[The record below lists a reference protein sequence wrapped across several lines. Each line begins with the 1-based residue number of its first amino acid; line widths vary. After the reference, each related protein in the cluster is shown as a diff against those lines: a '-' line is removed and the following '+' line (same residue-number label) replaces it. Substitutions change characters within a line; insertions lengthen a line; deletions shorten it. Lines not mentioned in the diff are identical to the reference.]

1 MNNCI
6 TFNIGTAD
14 GYLLGKFEAFKNK
27 TKFEAFKNKTNF
39 DEKPKERKIGEIHVF
54 IHKQGKDIA
63 CCFPAKLIN

>member
-1 MNNCI
+1 MLMNNCI

-14 GYLLGKFEAFKNK
+14 RYLLGKY
-27 TKFEAFKNKTNF
+27 EAFKNKTNF
-39 DEKPKERKIGEIHVF
+39 DEKPKERKIGEIHVPVF

>member
-14 GYLLGKFEAFKNK
+14 RYLLGKFEAFKNK
-27 TKFEAFKNKTNF
+27 TKF

-54 IHKQGKDIA
+54 IHKQGKI
-63 CCFPAKLIN
+63 

>member
-1 MNNCI
+1 MLMNNCI

-14 GYLLGKFEAFKNK
+14 RYLLGKFEAFKNK
-27 TKFEAFKNKTNF
+27 TKF

-63 CCFPAKLIN
+63 CCIPAKLINELLVIT